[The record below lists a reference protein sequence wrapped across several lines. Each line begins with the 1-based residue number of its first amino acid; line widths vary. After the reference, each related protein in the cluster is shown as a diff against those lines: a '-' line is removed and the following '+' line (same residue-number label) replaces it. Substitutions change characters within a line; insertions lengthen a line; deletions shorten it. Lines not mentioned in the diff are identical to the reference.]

1 MFRNIMAS
9 QIGGGGSEVSSELTI
24 HLIKNNIIIGELT
37 GSLDDI
43 PYTWDTYTD
52 NEECEL
58 AIEAQCDRF
67 KNLDSMRFYCA
78 EADLKSYDPEKGIVR
93 VTKYVDVYVYISM
106 ILQFVRDDG
115 KLVNI
120 VTVPIST

>member
-1 MFRNIMAS
+1 M
-9 QIGGGGSEVSSELTI
+9 GGGSEVSSELTI
-24 HLIKNNIIIGELT
+24 HLIKDNIIIGELI

-52 NEECEL
+52 NEESEL
-58 AIEAQCDRF
+58 AIETQCDRF

-78 EADLKSYDPEKGIVR
+78 EADTKSYDPEQGIVR
-93 VTKYVDVYVYISM
+93 VTKYVDVYINISM
-106 ILQFVRDDG
+106 TLQFVRDNG
-115 KLVNI
+115 ELVDI